1 MRGVLKLTLLLVVV
15 GLIGC
20 NNKTEFILLPYH
32 SDTTRMTY
40 NYLVSNPPEDLDSLD
55 RLLVGF
61 FVQKQRECNLKDSM
75 LSTPISDIAFTEKN
89 STTSY
94 FIDNADD
101 PGGLFSEELSDY
113 FIGVK
118 KPMSGLGRINSWP
131 CESDS
136 SKFVYEYI
144 NMLREYDKSI
154 IILRDECTPNWYE
167 ENKNNEL
174 VRLFNE
180 NMPF

>member
-1 MRGVLKLTLLLVVV
+1 MRGVLKLTLLFVAVLT
-15 GLIGC
+15 GC

-40 NYLVSNPPEDLDSLD
+40 NYLVSNPPKDLDSLD
-55 RLLVGF
+55 RLLVAF
-61 FVQKQRECNLKDSM
+61 FVQKQIKYNLKDTT
-75 LSTPISDIAFTEKN
+75 LSTRISYIAFTEKN

-101 PGGLFSEELSDY
+101 PGGWSSEELSDY
-113 FIGVK
+113 FIGIK
-118 KPMSGLGRINSWP
+118 KPMSGLGRISCWP

-136 SKFVYEYI
+136 SKFVYTYI
-144 NMLREYDKSI
+144 NILREYDKRI
-154 IILRDECTPNWYE
+154 TILRDECTPNWYE